1 MLLPR
6 LYLVS
11 PIWGGGG
18 GGEVTPAS
26 RIPLSIV
33 KFFTKIFTYEHKIL
47 IFIMVNE
54 TCIHEYEM
62 LTYKYV
68 IQRFPKQY
76 LFPLLGFLW
85 AT

>member
-1 MLLPR
+1 MGVR
-6 LYLVS
+6 VS
-11 PIWGGGG
+11 
-18 GGEVTPAS
+18 PAS
-26 RIPLSIV
+26 RIPLSIM
-33 KFFTKIFTYEHKIL
+33 KFFIFTYEHKIL

-68 IQRFPKQY
+68 IQRFPAQY
-76 LFPLLGFLW
+76 LSLLLGFLW